1 MSRRSGQAFE
11 GRVLLAVLAGRIPAK
26 RQDLD
31 SQARAT
37 RGNVSA
43 LVVVLQSQAVE
54 HSLS

>member
-1 MSRRSGQAFE
+1 MSGRSGQAF
-11 GRVLLAVLAGRIPAK
+11 VLAGLIPAN

-31 SQARAT
+31 SQSRAT

-43 LVVVLQSQAVE
+43 LVVVPQSQAVE